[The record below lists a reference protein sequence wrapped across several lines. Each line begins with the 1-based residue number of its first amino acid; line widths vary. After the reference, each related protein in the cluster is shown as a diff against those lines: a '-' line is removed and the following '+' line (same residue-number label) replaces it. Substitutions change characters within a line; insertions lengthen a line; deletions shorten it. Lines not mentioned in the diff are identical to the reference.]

1 MTTKDEVK
9 ALWKCCF
16 ADSDEFIDLYFSRRY
31 SDDINMAVREG
42 GKVISALQ
50 MIPYPMTFCGEIIPM
65 AYISGACTHPD
76 YREHG
81 AMRKLLAA
89 THRRMYADGVW
100 LSTLIPAEEWLFGYY
115 AKSGYAS
122 CFGRSVR
129 RVGKECLSRSLDSD
143 TKMEVCASFTDDLFH
158 YFDTRMRGRDGC
170 VLHTPEDL
178 SVVMAD
184 MALSDGKLLV
194 ARSKEGIAG
203 MALVVPDAEKVSVKE
218 ILADNEVVHLAL
230 LSEAAYIYKVR
241 RLEYMVPAPADESP
255 LGMARVI
262 NAEALLGLFA
272 RKHPEQELFICL
284 EGDEAIPENNGC
296 YTLKEGRCTHDRRVR
311 KEYHIY
317 TPSELVGLLWQEE
330 HPCMSLMLD

>member
-31 SDDINMAVREG
+31 SDDINMAVHED
-42 GKVISALQ
+42 GKIISALQ
-50 MIPYPMTFCGEIIPM
+50 MIPYPMTFSGEIIPM
-65 AYISGACTHPD
+65 SYISGACTHPD

-81 AMRKLLAA
+81 AMKRLLCD

-122 CFGRSVR
+122 CFGRSIR
-129 RVGKECLSRSLDSD
+129 RVGKEFLSRSSGSD
-143 TKMEVCASFTDDLFH
+143 MKVEACTSFTDELFH
-158 YFDTRMRGRDGC
+158 YFDTRMRDRDCG
-170 VLHTPEDL
+170 VLHTREDL

-194 ARSKEGIAG
+194 VRGKEGIAG
-203 MALVVPDAEKVSVKE
+203 MAFAVPDGEKVSVKE
-218 ILADNEVVHLAL
+218 ILADNETVSSAL
-230 LSEAAYIYKVR
+230 LSEAAYIYKVKE
-241 RLEYMVPAPADESP
+241 LEYMLPVPANESP

-262 NAEALLGLFA
+262 NAEALLRLFA
-272 RKHPEQELFICL
+272 RKHPEQEWLIRL
-284 EGDEAIPENNGC
+284 EGDEAVVENNGY
-296 YTLKEGRCTHDRRVR
+296 YTLKEGKCTRSQSACG
-311 KEYHIY
+311 EYNTY
-317 TPSELVGLLWQEE
+317 TPSSLIRLLFQAKC
-330 HPCMSLMLD
+330 PSMSLMLD